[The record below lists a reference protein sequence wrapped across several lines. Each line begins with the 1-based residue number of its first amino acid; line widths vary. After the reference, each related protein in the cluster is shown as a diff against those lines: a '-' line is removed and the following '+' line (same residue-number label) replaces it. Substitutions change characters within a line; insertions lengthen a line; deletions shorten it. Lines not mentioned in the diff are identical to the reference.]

1 MERKAD
7 IESETEKKIKKR
19 EKEYVKQA
27 LVTSPGVLVTSRNNG
42 T

>member
-1 MERKAD
+1 MEQKAE

-19 EKEYVKQA
+19 EKVYVKQA
-27 LVTSPGVLVTSRNNG
+27 LVTSPGKLVTSRNNR